1 MANSERPP
9 EFYINKK
16 WDKCIDLALRRVVYG
31 TLGGGAVALILF
43 SEPRSYDPMPQYSM
57 RLRPLEDACRPSIPT
72 IAFSSQVYEVWMK

>member
-43 SEPRSYDPMPQYSM
+43 RGGGA
-57 RLRPLEDACRPSIPT
+57 RAACAGFGAGFGAGAAYTECQREL
-72 IAFSSQVYEVWMK
+72 QDVLGVKNH